1 MTKVA
6 ASPRN
11 LASSTALRPRA
22 FSITPP
28 QQTEEYFENR
38 GLTGLK
44 AATKG
49 MPGEDVLSSFKSF
62 EERFPAEFIKWAEG
76 ADADPIFKTN
86 DAHEENLFHLY
97 HHSFRLRLFLCEP
110 EVQPYAWSGN

>member
-76 ADADPIFKTN
+76 ADADQSSRQTMPPRRKPFPPIPPFFQTQVI
-86 DAHEENLFHLY
+86 FM
-97 HHSFRLRLFLCEP
+97 
-110 EVQPYAWSGN
+110 